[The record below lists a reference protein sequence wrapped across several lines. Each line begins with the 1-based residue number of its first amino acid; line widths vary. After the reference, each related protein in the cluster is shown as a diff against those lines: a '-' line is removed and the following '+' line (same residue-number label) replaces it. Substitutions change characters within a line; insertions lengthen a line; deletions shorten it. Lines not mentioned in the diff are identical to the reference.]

1 MNSFSIVFLSLLGI
15 MQAVQMWLSWRHLRH
30 VRSHR
35 HAVPAPFKGKILLR
49 AHKKAADYT
58 VTKGR
63 FGLLDATLGNLLL
76 VLWTVGGGLDFLD
89 QTVRAADLN
98 PLLTGTVFMLAAFL
112 IMGVLDI
119 PASLYLTFVIEQRFG
134 FNKTTFK
141 TYVADLAKQTALL
154 LVIGAPLL
162 MAVLWLML
170 EMGALW
176 WLYVWLLWTGFTL
189 LMVWAYPSVI
199 APLFNKFTPLA
210 KGKVQQRIQTLL
222 KRTGFKTRG
231 IFVMDGSRRS
241 AHGNAY
247 FTGFGKTKRIV
258 FYDTLLT
265 TLREKEIE
273 AVLAHELGHFKRHHV
288 LKRMLLTFTLSLAG
302 LALLGW
308 LLRQDWFFHG
318 LGMSHA
324 STYTALTLF
333 LLASPVFTFLLSP
346 IMAWGSR
353 RHEFEADNFAAEQS
367 DAKSLVSA
375 LVKLYKENASTL
387 TPDPIYSAFYDSHP
401 PAPVRI
407 AHLQGLA

>member
-1 MNSFSIVFLSLLGI
+1 MNSFSIVFLSLLAI

-265 TLREKEIE
+265 SLREKEIE

-318 LGMSHA
+318 LGMNHA
-324 STYTALTLF
+324 STYAALTLF

-367 DAKSLVSA
+367 GAKSLVSA

-407 AHLQGLA
+407 AHLRGLA

>member
-1 MNSFSIVFLSLLGI
+1 MNSFSIVFLSLLAI
-15 MQAVQMWLSWRHLRH
+15 MQVVQMWLSWRHLRH

-318 LGMSHA
+318 LGMGQA
-324 STYTALTLF
+324 STYAALTLF
-333 LLASPVFTFLLSP
+333 LLASPVFTFFLSP